1 MISHEKK
8 FIFIHMPRTGGT
20 HLSEFLRPYCDEESL
35 IFSPYQSCGN
45 LHATMID
52 YVNHYGERILDYTLF
67 TIIRNPWERA
77 LSHAIFH
84 NNKTFDKEYF
94 KKVIYEPYRHHLW
107 PHSHFHFL
115 VREPAMVE
123 GERGICP
130 GYPPAIPPIM
140 KQVREYFYW
149 PEFIRFENYAADTT
163 KIFDKLG
170 IKYEPQQLKKRV
182 NTTKHKHYSH
192 YYEDDEITAIA
203 DVCGLDLQLFEYTF
217 KDKRKK

>member
-35 IFSPYQSCGN
+35 RFSPYQSSGN

-115 VREPAMVE
+115 IREPFV
-123 GERGICP
+123 GP
-130 GYPPAIPPIM
+130 LQPVGYLPITPPIM
-140 KQVREYFYW
+140 QKVRELFYW
-149 PEFIRFENYAADTT
+149 PKFIRFENYAIDTA

-170 IKYEPQQLKKRV
+170 IKYEPERLKKRT
-182 NTTKHKHYSH
+182 NITKHKHYSH
-192 YYEDDEITAIA
+192 YYEDDEIFKMET
-203 DVCGLDLQLFEYTF
+203 VCGLDLQLFGYTF